1 MRWLVHCGAGW
12 FPGEDARGRRARPLQ
27 LVGLVVL
34 TGFLVGACGNSSS
47 GSSPKVPIAFVAP
60 TGNTFSE
67 AEYKGLKDYASA
79 HNATVDWVDTGFD
92 AQREYAAIQNITV
105 TKKYKGIV
113 ILPLDAVG
121 VIPSVQGAVKA
132 GIQVVALN
140 NPLGPDLN
148 SGAVQVP
155 GVAGVV
161 ITPQYQRG
169 IWIGQAVAQAC
180 GSTNPCKFAS
190 LAGVIGI
197 SAEKAIHDG
206 VLKGL
211 ENSPNVVLA
220 RWAEAGDYTPDK
232 GLSAAQNLLTAIP
245 DLRLITSSGD
255 QIERGV
261 EQAVIRANK
270 VGKVIVGSL
279 GASEYGVAAVKDG
292 RWAFVVVTLP
302 INQGTESARI
312 LLAHIADPKLAPE
325 AVGEVPSG
333 MNPILTKANIG
344 DFKAQWAT

>member
-1 MRWLVHCGAGW
+1 MSLLRPTV
-12 FPGEDARGRRARPLQ
+12 ARPKRERGTGGLGRFA
-27 LVGLVVL
+27 VGLAVVL
-34 TGFLVGACGNSSS
+34 CVATACGGSSS
-47 GSSPKVPIAFVAP
+47 SNPKVRIAFVAP

-67 AEYKGLKDYASA
+67 AEYKGLKDYAEA
-79 HNATVDWVDTGFD
+79 HNAIVDWVDTGFD

-105 TKKYKGIV
+105 TKKYQGIIV
-113 ILPLDAVG
+113 LPLDAVG
-121 VIPSVQGAVKA
+121 VIPSIDAAVKA

-169 IWIGQAVAQAC
+169 IWIGQGVVAAC
-180 GSTNPCKFAS
+180 GTTNPCKFAL

-206 VLKGL
+206 VLKGI
-211 ENSPNVVLA
+211 EGHPNVILA

-232 GLSAAQNLLTAIP
+232 GLTAGQNLLTAIP
-245 DLRLITSSGD
+245 DLKLITASGD
-255 QIERGV
+255 QMVRGV

-270 VGKVIVGSL
+270 VGKVILGSL
-279 GASEYGVAAVKDG
+279 GASDYGVAAVKDG
-292 RWAFVVVTLP
+292 RWNFVVVTLP

-312 LLAHIADPKLAPE
+312 LLAHIADPKLPPEAAPE
-325 AVGEVPSG
+325 VPAG
-333 MNPILTKANIG
+333 MNPILTKENIG